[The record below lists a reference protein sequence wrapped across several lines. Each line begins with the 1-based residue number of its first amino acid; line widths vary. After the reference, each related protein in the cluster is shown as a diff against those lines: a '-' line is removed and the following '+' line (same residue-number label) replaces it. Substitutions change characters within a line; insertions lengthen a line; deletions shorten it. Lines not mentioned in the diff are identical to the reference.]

1 MNSNPRTRPTQK
13 SERTRQRIL
22 DAACRLFNEHGTA
35 PVTTNQIAAE
45 AGLSPGN
52 LYYHWADKQEII
64 RALYARYAA
73 AYEGRWRPSANAV
86 QDLGTLR
93 KNVTA
98 GMALTWE
105 YRFFAREM
113 LALLRADPEL
123 RAAYRQT
130 YERRL
135 GEWHV
140 FGDRLAAQGLIRPPN
155 PPRTLRDLNV
165 AVWLVAEGWLPFL
178 DATGDP
184 FDAKHVERGID
195 LVLVVLESHLTAKGR
210 RAFERAGGSTG
221 RNRRTGD
228 DT

>member
-1 MNSNPRTRPTQK
+1 MNSNLRSRPTQK

-22 DAACRLFNEHGTA
+22 DAACGLFNEQGTA
-35 PVTTNQIAAE
+35 PVTTNHIAAA

-52 LYYHWADKQEII
+52 LYYHYADKQAII
-64 RALYARYAA
+64 RALFARYAA
-73 AYEGRWRPSANAV
+73 AYEGRWRPAADAV
-86 QDLGTLR
+86 HDLGALR
-93 KNVTA
+93 DNVTA

-105 YRFFAREM
+105 YRFLAREM

-123 RAAYRQT
+123 RAAYREI

-135 GEWHV
+135 GEWHA
-140 FGDRLAAQGLIRPPN
+140 FGDRLAAQGLVRPPK

-184 FDAKHVERGID
+184 FDASQVERGVD

-210 RAFERAGGSTG
+210 RAFARAGGPSG
-221 RNRRTGD
+221 NKEGANQR
-228 DT
+228 